1 MKRIA
6 LICTVATMVVAACAP
21 KQKIVD
27 FPAVD
32 ASTTTSIII
41 EKVELTDS
49 VTRLHIRGYNRP
61 GWWIRVDPKT
71 HLMADGVRY
80 DLAGAVGIVIDTMLF
95 MPEDGDS
102 LFVLNFAP
110 LPLNTKSFD
119 MIEGHEDTA
128 WRLYDIDLTGRPADA
143 YKKGLPKRIKTTSET
158 MCDVP
163 EFVYEID
170 ETTLNIHVL
179 GYKPAYGEN
188 LKVNIKTMFGGQPE
202 QKVNFDPETGTG
214 SITFRQYGTC
224 NGVVNLPGLFLGRFH
239 VAPGETVD
247 LWCDPACND
256 YIPESVRKTSKP
268 VREAKSLYSEG
279 SIYDCMNNLP
289 VYGELYN
296 EITVRHADEADSADC
311 SLSAAEYTDLII
323 KEYNEA
329 KELLEGADIHPL
341 TKKLRDADLKLEA
354 IIAANYAKM
363 FTEVA
368 YRRAHGFKWDVPIDY
383 EPVTIAEDQMKRIT
397 DLFDLDDPA
406 LLMSMNSSFLGAA
419 DKKLGEIWM
428 TAYQAVEDA
437 MNGKLSQETLAQ
449 MKTWDE
455 PFYANMCEE
464 INAKA
469 IELVKA
475 NQDKIQQ
482 TPDVPL
488 DQLFEAIIAP
498 HKGKVVLVDFWN
510 TWCGPCRNALKQ
522 NEPYKSGE
530 LDSDDI
536 VWIYIANETSPI
548 TKYLE
553 AIPVIKGLHY
563 RLNDEQWKQL
573 TSKDFDI
580 DGIPSYVLVQKDGS
594 YALSNEFRDHNLM
607 VKTLKGLVDS
617 D

>member
-1 MKRIA
+1 MKRN
-6 LICTVATMVVAACAP
+6 LILFCTIISFVMTGCGNKP
-21 KQKIVD
+21 RSVD
-27 FPAVD
+27 FPIVG
-32 ASTTTSIII
+32 ASTTNSIII
-41 EKVELTDS
+41 EKAELTDS
-49 VTRLHIRGYNRP
+49 VTRLHIRGYHRP

-71 HLMADGVRY
+71 HLMADGIRY
-80 DLAGAVGIVIDTMLF
+80 DMTGAEGIVINKKLA

-110 LPLNTKSFD
+110 LPLDTKSFD

-143 YKKGLPKRIKTTSET
+143 YRKGLPKHIRTTSEKV
-158 MCDVP
+158 CKVP
-163 EFVYEID
+163 EFVYDID

-179 GYKPAYGEN
+179 GYKPAYGDD
-188 LKVNIKTMFGGQPE
+188 LKVNINPMFGDRSE
-202 QKVNFDPETGTG
+202 HKVDFNPETGTG

-224 NGVVNLPGLFLGRFH
+224 RGVVNIPGLYLGSFR

-256 YIPESVRKTSKP
+256 YIPESVRKTAKP
-268 VREAKSLYSEG
+268 VREVKALYSEG
-279 SIYDCMNNLP
+279 SMYDCMNNLP

-296 EITVRHADEADSADC
+296 EITVRHAGEADSADC
-311 SLSAAEYTDLII
+311 ILSAEEYTDMII
-323 KEYNEA
+323 AEYKDA
-329 KELLEGADIHPL
+329 AELLEAADIHPL
-341 TKKLRDADLKLEA
+341 TKRLRAADLKLEA
-354 IIAANYAKM
+354 IIAASYSNM
-363 FTEVA
+363 FTEQA
-368 YRRAHGFKWDVPIDY
+368 YRRAHGLKWDVPIDY

-397 DLFDLDDPA
+397 DMFDLNDPT

-419 DKKLGEIWM
+419 DKKLGKIWM

-437 MNGKLSQETLAQ
+437 MSGKLSQETLAQ

-469 IELVKA
+469 IELIKA

-488 DQLFEAIIAP
+488 EQLFKAIIAP

-510 TWCGPCRNALKQ
+510 TWCGPCRNALKL
-522 NEPYKSGE
+522 NEPLKRTE
-530 LDSDDI
+530 LASEDI
-536 VWIYIANETSPI
+536 VWIYLANETSPME
-548 TKYLE
+548 TYLKM
-553 AIPVIKGLHY
+553 IPDIKGLHY
-563 RLNDEQWKQL
+563 RLSEKEWDQL
-573 TSKDFDI
+573 TEKDFKI

-594 YALSNEFRDHNLM
+594 YALSNNFRNHNTM
-607 VKTLKGLVDS
+607 VKTLKNLVE
-617 D
+617 